1 MQMKSRAYYIVIVFL
16 WCFIPSGSRGQT
28 PIRQNKATVLVR
40 FETPEPYERTDAP
53 PHSFALFLRNLPLL
67 PENTPIQNYANEPLK
82 TDTQSPPAAILDIET
97 GTKNWQRTVQSLMRI
112 WAEYLFEQ
120 QRFSAIRFHIRNGKA
135 IPYQQWTQGMNI
147 LVDNRAYWTKTPYN
161 PHQYRTFRRYL
172 DFIFQYSDF
181 QTVLRDIESVAASDL
196 APGDLLLRDD
206 RAMMV
211 LDMAV
216 NRESG
221 ERMVLLACGGT
232 PAQAIRVLQ
241 NTAQKDV
248 LGAWFKIGEQGA
260 INTGVVEF
268 LPTDFYR
275 FK

>member
-1 MQMKSRAYYIVIVFL
+1 
-16 WCFIPSGSRGQT
+16 
-28 PIRQNKATVLVR
+28 
-40 FETPEPYERTDAP
+40 
-53 PHSFALFLRNLPLL
+53 
-67 PENTPIQNYANEPLK
+67 
-82 TDTQSPPAAILDIET
+82 
-97 GTKNWQRTVQSLMRI
+97 MRI

-161 PHQYRTFRRYL
+161 PLQYRTFRRYL

-181 QTVLRDIESVAASDL
+181 QTVLRDVESVAASDL

-232 PAQAIRVLQ
+232 PAQSIRVLQ
-241 NTAQKDV
+241 NAAQKDMP
-248 LGAWFKIGEQGA
+248 GAWFKIGEQGA
-260 INTGVVEF
+260 INTGAVEF
-268 LPTDFYR
+268 LPADFYR
-275 FK
+275 FR